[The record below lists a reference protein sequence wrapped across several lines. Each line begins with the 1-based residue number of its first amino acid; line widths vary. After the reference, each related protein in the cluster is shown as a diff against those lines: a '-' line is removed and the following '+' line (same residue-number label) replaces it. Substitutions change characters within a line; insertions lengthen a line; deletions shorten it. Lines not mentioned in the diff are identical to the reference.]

1 VLVGHVY
8 PLDLAAVP
16 FDRTKY
22 PPDWRTISVS
32 IRNRSGGRCECLGC
46 CGDPHRDGWTIQYA
60 GRCRAMNGH
69 LHPVT
74 GSRVVLTV
82 AHLCRCRDAEGK
94 KCGDPTHLLALCQ
107 RCHLALDRADHIAH
121 ARSNRH
127 ARRAAADLFPE
138 YR

>member
-1 VLVGHVY
+1 MLVGHVY

-32 IRNRSGGRCECLGC
+32 IRNRSGGRCECRGE
-46 CGDPHRDGWTIQYA
+46 CGHTHLAP
-60 GRCRAMNGH
+60 RCDAMNH
-69 LHPVT
+69 TRHPVT

-107 RCHLALDRADHIAH
+107 RCHLSLDRADHIAH
-121 ARSNRH
+121 ARANRH

-138 YR
+138 CR